1 MCAHACMNTTHTWGY
16 TRVMNNIYK
25 LRYCKDGMVV
35 ELIQSAHLQDVP
47 WERFLRFIVE
57 TMCIEMNKPD
67 IWTLRWER
75 REAEVVP
82 SLVLLRSHQHSL

>member
-1 MCAHACMNTTHTWGY
+1 
-16 TRVMNNIYK
+16 MNNIYR

-35 ELIQSAHLQDVP
+35 ELIQSAHLQDILTILYKAP

-67 IWTLRWER
+67 IWTLRWEQ
-75 REAEVVP
+75 RETEVVP